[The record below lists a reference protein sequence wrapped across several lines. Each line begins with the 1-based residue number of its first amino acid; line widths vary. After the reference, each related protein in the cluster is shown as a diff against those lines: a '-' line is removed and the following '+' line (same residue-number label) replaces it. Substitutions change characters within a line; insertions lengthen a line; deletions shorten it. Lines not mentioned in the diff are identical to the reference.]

1 MDFLNLLESLNLLVL
16 SSNLIFLS
24 MLYNK
29 CIGVLKLWNNTYSY
43 LIDWLSIG
51 DYLKYYDSKVF

>member
-1 MDFLNLLESLNLLVL
+1 MDFLNLLESLNLLLL

-29 CIGVLKLWNNTYSY
+29 CIDLLKSWSNTCSY
-43 LIDWLSIG
+43 LIDWFSIG